1 MECLAAACEWLCP
14 SASPPAPAR
23 PGARREKFLDRTVE
37 WGPWQ
42 GANSPG
48 PEHQVSETETTL
60 PADDSHEVNELH
72 KSEERT
78 KSPASDQT
86 MMGYEVASGDDLQPF
101 AAYSEES
108 EVECEEEP
116 LLRDVDAP
124 DTQIILNVYDVSNS
138 EVVQWINAFFAY
150 EHAPF
155 KLAGVFHVGVQVGDE
170 EWAFGATRRGTGV
183 WRQKP
188 RSTEQHHFRQS
199 IVMGSATLPAH
210 GLEVMYR
217 LLGSHVARP
226 QLLPSAKQLH
236 TLCQRGLPDAQSAR
250 ASPVAQPIR
259 GPGLYGR
266 AGNAPAAGAPAKVP
280 VPLSRCS
287 RELCDSTASEAVA
300 RCNLSS
306 PWPRFCRSCEALR
319 WRCRGQH
326 AFTVLNSSKHV

>member
-116 LLRDVDAP
+116 LLRDVD
-124 DTQIILNVYDVSNS
+124 IILNVYDVSNS

-217 LLGSHVARP
+217 LLEA
-226 QLLPSAKQLH
+226 
-236 TLCQRGLPDAQSAR
+236 TWRGRSYCPLQNNCIHF
-250 ASPVAQPIR
+250 ASEVCR
-259 GPGLYGR
+259 ML
-266 AGNAPAAGAPAKVP
+266 KVP
-280 VPLSRCS
+280 EPPRWLNRFADLGSMAGQAMRRLPAPPLR
-287 RELCDSTASEAVA
+287 
-300 RCNLSS
+300 S
-306 PWPRFCRSCEALR
+306 PYL
-319 WRCRGQH
+319 
-326 AFTVLNSSKHV
+326 

>member
-1 MECLAAACEWLCP
+1 M
-14 SASPPAPAR
+14 
-23 PGARREKFLDRTVE
+23 
-37 WGPWQ
+37 
-42 GANSPG
+42 
-48 PEHQVSETETTL
+48 QV
-60 PADDSHEVNELH
+60 V
-72 KSEERT
+72 
-78 KSPASDQT
+78 
-86 MMGYEVASGDDLQPF
+86 SGDDLQPF
-101 AAYSEES
+101 AAYWEES

-155 KLAGVFHVGVQVGDE
+155 KLAGVFHVGVQGLSD
-170 EWAFGATRRGTGV
+170 AAGARAGSHV
-183 WRQKP
+183 QAP
-188 RSTEQHHFRQS
+188 R
-199 IVMGSATLPAH
+199 
-210 GLEVMYR
+210 
-217 LLGSHVARP
+217 SHVARP

-306 PWPRFCRSCEALR
+306 PWPRLCRSCEALR

-326 AFTVLNSSKHV
+326 AFTVPNSSKHV